1 MAQARDMSQKEF
13 NAACERRG
21 FRRVYFGYY
30 SLGHIPGY
38 GELEVYAALDSENGT
53 KRYPVFHGVEHA
65 RNAGDRRRDQLA
77 YLIAE
82 RKRYEE
88 KASGLTP

>member
-38 GELEVYAALDSENGT
+38 GELEVYAA
-53 KRYPVFHGVEHA
+53 
-65 RNAGDRRRDQLA
+65 NAGDRRRDQLA